1 MKHETNPNSNT
12 DMDGNE
18 QRETNAI
25 DNPNP
30 NDNDNGRRELI
41 RILLAIDIFT
51 DILHFCNFNL

>member
-1 MKHETNPNSNT
+1 
-12 DMDGNE
+12 MDGNE